1 MNYSAIGKHLFQVM
15 EMNKMLLNEQDT
27 FIMGGETYL
36 ITGAN
41 GFIGKS
47 IAWAL
52 IEHNRKEIGRPC
64 KIILV
69 VRNREKAVQKYGHLL
84 NDNHIQLITNDNKER
99 LHIQEKVD
107 WIICAA
113 AITKKEKF
121 HFQPADTLNDN
132 VFGIYNCL
140 ELAREKK
147 VKGILF
153 ISSVQVY
160 GRVQVQKISEK
171 DFGKLDCMREEAI
184 YPESKR
190 MGEMLVWAYSKQF
203 GVKAKCVRLF
213 HVYGEGE
220 EYNNGTFL
228 SDFLNDVISN
238 RDINIKGNG
247 EEIRNLC
254 YIKDVV
260 RGIFCVLYR
269 GNCGEAYNVGS
280 EYNNY
285 TIREY
290 AEMIQR
296 AAREMGR
303 EVGIAIN
310 NKEYINGKIIDVQ
323 VPCIEKLK
331 LLGWKEEY
339 QDTILNFKKML
350 EQVV

>member
-1 MNYSAIGKHLFQVM
+1 M
-15 EMNKMLLNEQDT
+15 MLNVQND
-27 FIMGGETYL
+27 FIVGGDTYL
-36 ITGAN
+36 VTGAN
-41 GFIGKS
+41 GFIGKA
-47 IAWAL
+47 IALAL
-52 IEHNRKEIGRPC
+52 IEYNRKIKGRPC

-69 VRNREKAVQKYGHLL
+69 VRNHEKAVQKYGHLL
-84 NDNHIQLITNDNKER
+84 NDNHIQLIINDNKER

-121 HFQPADTLNDN
+121 HFQPADTLSDN

-160 GRVQVQKISEK
+160 GRVQLQKISEK

-238 RDINIKGNG
+238 RDIVIEGNG
-247 EEIRNLC
+247 KEIRNLC

-260 RGIFCVLYR
+260 RGIFYVLHR

-280 EYNNY
+280 ECNNY

-296 AAREMGR
+296 VAKEMGS
-303 EVGIAIN
+303 EVGIVIN
-310 NKEYINGKIIDVQ
+310 NKECMKGKIIDVQ

-331 LLGWKEEY
+331 LIGWEEEY
-339 QDTILNFKKML
+339 QNITLNFKKML
-350 EQVV
+350 KFAYMEGKKDYE